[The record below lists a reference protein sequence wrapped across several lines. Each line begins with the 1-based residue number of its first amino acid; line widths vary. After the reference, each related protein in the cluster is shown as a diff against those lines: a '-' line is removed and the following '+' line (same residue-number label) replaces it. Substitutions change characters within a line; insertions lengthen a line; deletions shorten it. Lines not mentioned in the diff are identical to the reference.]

1 MRSPRHG
8 ASRPVVL
15 VPGASGRDIPLVTE
29 SPPFEIVPTPC
40 LQDNY
45 AYVIAT
51 DRGHAWVVD
60 PSEVGPPAS
69 VLEDRGL
76 ILRGVLATHHHW
88 DHTAGIGDL
97 VARCGDADTVVAGHA
112 SDVGRIEGM
121 THGIEAPTDRY
132 VASGLFL
139 IPGVEL
145 RARHIPGH
153 TTGAI
158 AWLIPGEPAPDVF
171 TGDTLFAAGCGRL
184 FEGTAAQMHTSLQAL
199 TQGLPA
205 ATRLWFG
212 HEYTAA
218 NLRFA
223 AAAEPDNEAVRR
235 RQEGLGERTTPT
247 TVMEELATNPF
258 VRAGSAEALAD
269 RRQAKDNF
277 RAP

>member
-1 MRSPRHG
+1 M
-8 ASRPVVL
+8 
-15 VPGASGRDIPLVTE
+15 TE

-88 DHTAGIGDL
+88 DHTHGIVEL
-97 VARCGDADTVVAGHA
+97 VRQFGGPSSEIIVAAHA
-112 SDVGRIEGM
+112 SDAHRIAGL
-121 THGIEAPTDRY
+121 THAVEAPTDRY
-132 VASGLFL
+132 VPSGLKL
-139 IPGVEL
+139 TPTRDLEL
-145 RARHIPGH
+145 QARHIPGH

-158 AWLIPGEPAPDVF
+158 AWMIPADPTGASVRPTADVF

-184 FEGTAAQMHTSLQAL
+184 FEGTPAQMHASLRAL
-199 TQGLPA
+199 TIDLPDD
-205 ATRLWFG
+205 TRLWFG

-223 AAAEPDNEAVRR
+223 AVAEPDNDDITVR
-235 RQEGLGERTTPT
+235 QAELAETTTPT
-247 TVMEELATNPF
+247 TVALEKATNPF
-258 VRAGSAEALAD
+258 VRAGSVEEMAA
-269 RRQAKDNF
+269 RRRAKDGF
-277 RAP
+277 GG